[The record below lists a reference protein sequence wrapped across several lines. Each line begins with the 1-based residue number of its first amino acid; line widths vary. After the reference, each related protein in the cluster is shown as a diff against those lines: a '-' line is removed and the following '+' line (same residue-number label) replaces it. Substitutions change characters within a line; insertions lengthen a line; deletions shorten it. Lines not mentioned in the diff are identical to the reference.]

1 MILGKILPVGGGG
14 FKKQSGKFQ
23 YVFSDNLYG
32 SGYYRCLVSTDY
44 GATWNVSNA
53 PQPTF
58 PAVWSSDGSLLFAGA
73 SRTWIYVSTDQ
84 GATFTLRNLNVLYTS
99 GTVDKFDCSET
110 GQYVAMATSAGQVIY
125 STDFGVTWA
134 RVLAAIGNNL
144 KELKMT
150 SDGSFMYTHVYSGY
164 AMYSTNFG
172 ASWTGAPTHK
182 YGDYTLG
189 FDLAVNGSNRPFTAV
204 NGNYI
209 LVSPDFFTHHIT
221 MQPSAS
227 VFSDVAMSG
236 NGQFQTVT
244 RESQSLM
251 RSTDFGA
258 TWSACNSPIR
268 VWRGVS
274 MDDTGQYQLATSS
287 YGFAVSSD
295 YGANW
300 TEKWSGASFM
310 YPSVAR

>member
-14 FKKQSGKFQ
+14 FNKQSGKFQ

-32 SGYYRCLVSTDY
+32 SGYYRYLVSTDY
-44 GATWNVSNA
+44 GATWNEYNS
-53 PQPTF
+53 PLESF

-73 SRTWIYVSTDQ
+73 SRTNIWVSTNQ
-84 GATFTLRNLNVLYTS
+84 GASFTLRNLNVLYTS
-99 GTVDKFDCSET
+99 GNVEKFDCSET
-110 GQYVAMATSAGQVIY
+110 GQYVAMATSYGQIIY

-134 RVLAAIGNNL
+134 RVLAAVGENFR
-144 KELKMT
+144 ELKMT
-150 SDGSFMYTHVYSGY
+150 SDGSFMYAYVYAGY
-164 AMYSTNFG
+164 AIYSTNYG
-172 ASWTGAPTHK
+172 VSWSGAPTHK
-182 YGDYTLG
+182 YGEPTLG
-189 FDLAVNGSNRPFTAV
+189 FDVAVNGSNRPFTLV
-204 NGNYI
+204 NGNNI
-209 LVSPDFFTHHIT
+209 LVSTDFFTPHTSI
-221 MQPSAS
+221 QPSAS

-236 NGQFQTVT
+236 DGKYQTVT

-251 RSTDFGA
+251 RSTDYGV
-258 TWSACNSPIR
+258 TWTACNSPIR

-300 TEKWSGASFM
+300 TEKWSGANFM

>member
-14 FKKQSGKFQ
+14 FQKQSGKYQ
-23 YVFSDNLYG
+23 YVYCDNFDPWMPYV
-32 SGYYRCLVSTDY
+32 YFVSKDY
-44 GATWNVSNA
+44 GATWNYYSC
-53 PQPTF
+53 PHTG
-58 PAVWSSDGSLLFAGA
+58 PAVWASDGSILYGGAG
-73 SRTWIYVSTDQ
+73 RVNIWVSTDQ
-84 GATFTLRNLNVLYTS
+84 GATWSTRSVNKGSGNVE
-99 GTVDKFDCSET
+99 KFDCSET
-110 GQYVAMATSAGQVIY
+110 GQYVAMATSGGHIIY
-125 STDFGVTWA
+125 SLDFGFTWNA
-134 RVLAAIGNNL
+134 YFNAVGNAF

-150 SDGSFMYTHVYSGY
+150 SDGSFMYTYVYGGY

-172 ASWTGAPTHK
+172 VSWTMAPQHWRS
-182 YGDYTLG
+182 GLTLG
-189 FDLAVNGSNRPFTAV
+189 FDVAVNGSNRPFTAV
-204 NGNYI
+204 NGDYI
-209 LVSPDFFTHHIT
+209 LVTPEFLTPYTT
-221 MQPSAS
+221 MHPSAS

-236 NGQFQTVT
+236 NGQYQTVT

-258 TWSACNSPIR
+258 TWTACNSPIR

-300 TEKWSGASFM
+300 TEKWSGANFK